1 MSSIV
6 DLIGQ
11 KWSELRAFEYKKKPA
26 VFDRLHSS
34 ISKDTSISTKL
45 GQNIY
50 MTNRSRKISI
60 MGPIEKEQPE
70 LFALESG
77 KITTF
82 NFVLTLASTNINHPT
97 RVAQW

>member
-1 MSSIV
+1 
-6 DLIGQ
+6 
-11 KWSELRAFEYKKKPA
+11 
-26 VFDRLHSS
+26 
-34 ISKDTSISTKL
+34 
-45 GQNIY
+45 

-82 NFVLTLASTNINHPT
+82 NFVLTLASTNINHPA